1 MSENKKNIE
10 EEVKKAAKKVKETA
24 KDIAKDIDEN
34 TKEFQEDA
42 KGTAEEFKKGAKEAY
57 EQLTADSG
65 SKRVLVGVLA
75 ILFGAI
81 GLHKF
86 ILGYN
91 KEGLIMLVISALT
104 FGFGAL
110 LMGLIGI
117 VEGVIYLTKSDDEF
131 YQTYQ
136 VNTKHWF

>member
-1 MSENKKNIE
+1 MSEDNKNIE
-10 EEVKKAAKKVKETA
+10 EEVKKAAKKVKDAA

-57 EQLTADSG
+57 EQLTSENS
-65 SKRVLVGVLA
+65 SKRVLVGILA

-91 KEGLIMLVISALT
+91 KEGLIMLVISILT
-104 FGFGAL
+104 LGIGAWI
-110 LMGLIGI
+110 MGLVGLI
-117 VEGVIYLTKSDDEF
+117 EGVIYLTKSDDEF
-131 YQTYQ
+131 YQIYQ
-136 VNTKHWF
+136 ANEKHWF